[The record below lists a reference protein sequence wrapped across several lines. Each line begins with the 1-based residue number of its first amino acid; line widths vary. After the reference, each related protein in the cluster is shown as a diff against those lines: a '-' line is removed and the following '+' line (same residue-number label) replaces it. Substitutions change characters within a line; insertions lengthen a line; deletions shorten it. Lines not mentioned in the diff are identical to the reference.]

1 MNANTDFAR
10 LLAKYFTSWLIE
22 QRQVSPHTVASYR
35 DTFRLLALYA
45 KDVLKISPQDLTFD
59 DLDVEFLVAFLN
71 HLEHQR
77 GNCARSRNARLAAIR
92 AFFRYVALQEP
103 RYAMLAQQVLSMP
116 SKRHDRKSVDFL
128 DRDQIEALL
137 QAPDPYSRIGR
148 RDHCLLLIAVQTGMR
163 ASEIIALR
171 RQDIHMDRGAHARC
185 LGKGARHDAFLCEKI
200 HSPRSKSG
208 SRNALGNRAIRFFST
223 SAGAHLPMTA
233 LIICSKRTWLS
244 HEINAP
250 LCVINGSRRIH
261 SDTQRR
267 WSFCETVS
275 IGPRLHCGS
284 DTSR

>member
-10 LLAKYFTSWLIE
+10 LLAKYFTSWLIG

-45 KDVLKISPQDLTFD
+45 KNVLKISPQDLTFD

-128 DRDQIEALL
+128 DYDQIEALL
-137 QAPDPYSRIGR
+137 QATDPNTRIGR
-148 RDHCLLLIAVQTGMR
+148 RDHCLLLIAVKRVCAHRKSSHCVAKTYTWTAALTR
-163 ASEIIALR
+163 DASE
-171 RQDIHMDRGAHARC
+171 
-185 LGKGARHDAFLCEKI
+185 KGARHDAFLCEKI

-244 HEINAP
+244 HGINAP
-250 LCVINGSRRIH
+250 LCVINGSRRTH